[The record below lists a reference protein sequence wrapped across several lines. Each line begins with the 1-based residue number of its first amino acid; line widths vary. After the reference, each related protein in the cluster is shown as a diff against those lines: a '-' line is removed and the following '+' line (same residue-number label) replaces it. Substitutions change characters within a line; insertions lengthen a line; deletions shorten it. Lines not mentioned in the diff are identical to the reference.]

1 MSRVHDTKGSYP
13 VCGAFSFRL
22 PIFLWA
28 RHAARLTGG
37 VGNYARVRSG
47 DKHGFLPR
55 NPALGGAVICTKRM
69 MVYALPR
76 RVKEEE
82 EEEEEEEVL
91 FLSEF

>member
-1 MSRVHDTKGSYP
+1 MTLKEAILCVVHSPSGFRF
-13 VCGAFSFRL
+13 FSG
-22 PIFLWA
+22 A